1 MSDRSER
8 SLSISAQARYEFVR
22 GLVTRD
28 LEPPAKIVELGSAP
42 GDQIAALARLGYEGT
57 SVDLGEASDD
67 WGSGEPGVFGD
78 LLEKSG
84 VKNVI
89 WNLEEIPYP
98 LPDEYFDGVL
108 LTEVLE
114 HLREYP
120 ARSLA
125 EIRRIL
131 KPGGRLY
138 LTTPNAA
145 YVMNRL
151 RLLAGRSVH
160 TALDDW
166 IGGLPHA
173 RHAREYTFSEVRRLL
188 DHVGLEVIHAESRH
202 FYRHYGR
209 SGTVGR
215 AAKLLLDGVARV
227 RAPLGPAI
235 IVVAKRP
242 R

>member
-8 SLSISAQARYEFVR
+8 SLSISARSRYEFI
-22 GLVTRD
+22 RD
-28 LEPPAKIVELGSAP
+28 LVIEDLELPARIVELGSAP
-42 GDQIAALARLGYEGT
+42 GDQIAALARLGYDAT
-57 SVDLGEASDD
+57 SVDLGEASDE
-67 WGSGEPGVFGD
+67 WGSGTPGVFEE
-78 LLEKSG
+78 LLAKSG

-89 WNLEEIPYP
+89 WNLEETPYP
-98 LPDEYFDGVL
+98 LPDEYFDAAL

-145 YVMNRL
+145 YLLNRL
-151 RLLAGRSVH
+151 RLLGGRSVY
-160 TALDDW
+160 TELDDW

-173 RHAREYTFSEVRRLL
+173 RHAREYTFAEVRRLL
-188 DHVGLEVIHAESRH
+188 DLVGLEVTRAESRH
-202 FYRHYGR
+202 FYRQYGR
-209 SGTVGR
+209 SGRFGR
-215 AAKLLLDGVARV
+215 AAKLILDNIARV

-235 IVVAKRP
+235 IVVAQRP
-242 R
+242 K

>member
-1 MSDRSER
+1 MGDNGER
-8 SLSISAQARYEFVR
+8 SLSVSAQSRYEFVR

-28 LEPPAKIVELGSAP
+28 LDPPARIVELGSAP
-42 GDQIAALARLGYEGT
+42 GDQIAALARLGYEAT
-57 SVDLGEASDD
+57 SVDLGEASDE
-67 WGSGEPGVFGD
+67 WGSGEPGVFED
-78 LLEKSG
+78 LLEKSR

-98 LPDEYFDGVL
+98 LPDGYFDAVL

-145 YVMNRL
+145 YIMNRL
-151 RLLAGRSVH
+151 RLLLGRSVH
-160 TALDDW
+160 TALEDW

-173 RHAREYTFSEVRRLL
+173 RHAREYTFTEVRRLL
-188 DHVGLEVIHAESRH
+188 EHVGLEVVHAESRH

-209 SGTVGR
+209 SGPFGR
-215 AAKLLLDGVARV
+215 GAKLVLDGAARV

-235 IVVAKRP
+235 IVVATRP
-242 R
+242 Q